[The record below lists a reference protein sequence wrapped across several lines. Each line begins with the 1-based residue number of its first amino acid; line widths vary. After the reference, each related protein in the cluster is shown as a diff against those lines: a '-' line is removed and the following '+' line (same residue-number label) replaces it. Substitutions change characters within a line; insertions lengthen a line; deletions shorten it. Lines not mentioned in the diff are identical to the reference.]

1 MISWIINLIKKF
13 ISGETDLNNNGV
25 ADSKEILKLIQD
37 KMNKKREKEEKK
49 KLRKLLGKIYP
60 LVSKIY

>member
-37 KMNKKREKEEKK
+37 KMNKKREKENRK
-49 KLRKLLGKIYP
+49 KLRKLLR
-60 LVSKIY
+60 